1 MSSDTL
7 HRDPLYNLIVTT
19 GDAERYEQGGYY
31 LVNIGDEF
39 QGRYKDVHKL
49 SYGSYSTIWLVRD
62 RRHNRYAAPKI
73 STADAL
79 SEPESQAL
87 QHLGLQRNEG
97 PWSKLIVE
105 VLDEFEIMDPNGK
118 HKCIVAEL
126 LGLSLSF
133 TVDHLEDGRLPRK
146 IAWKII
152 VQLVERVA

>member
-39 QGRYKDVHKL
+39 QDKDVHKL

-62 RRHNRYAAPKI
+62 RRHNRYAALKI

-79 SEPESQAL
+79 SEPESQVL

-97 PWSKLIVE
+97 PGSKLIVE

-118 HKCIVAEL
+118 HKCIVTEL
-126 LGLSLSF
+126 LGQSLSF

-146 IAWKII
+146 TAWKVI